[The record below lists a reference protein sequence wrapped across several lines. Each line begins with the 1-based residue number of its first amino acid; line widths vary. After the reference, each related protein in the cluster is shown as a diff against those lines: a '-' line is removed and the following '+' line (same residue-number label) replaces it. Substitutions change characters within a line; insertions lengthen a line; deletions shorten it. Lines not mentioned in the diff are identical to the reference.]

1 MKVTIFHRADRDRFQ
16 EFDKAER
23 PALHAAYTYTID
35 NATLLEDSPH
45 DGIFRMN
52 NAVTG
57 NELNVQAEMPS
68 LSVGDVVEI
77 YWDDDFDP
85 GATRRIYWTVQ
96 MFGWKTLTYTE
107 VGMARIA
114 AKVADYVDV
123 HLRLDPDRLNR
134 YGLFPKINL
143 GEADTLYK
151 EIAA

>member
-1 MKVTIFHRADRDRFQ
+1 
-16 EFDKAER
+16 
-23 PALHAAYTYTID
+23 
-35 NATLLEDSPH
+35 
-45 DGIFRMN
+45 
-52 NAVTG
+52 
-57 NELNVQAEMPS
+57 
-68 LSVGDVVEI
+68 
-77 YWDDDFDP
+77 
-85 GATRRIYWTVQ
+85 
-96 MFGWKTLTYTE
+96 